1 MNTSVPAAEPLGA
14 AAPTMP
20 EADCRGKRIGV
31 LIVAYNAINTLVP
44 VLRRIP
50 APVLDNLA
58 EIAIFDDTSP
68 DDTYLIAHGYKAAH
82 RADKL
87 TVHRNA
93 SNLGYG
99 GNQKTGFAYFIK
111 KGFDVVILLH
121 GDGQYAPEHL
131 ASLYAPIVRG
141 EADAVFG
148 SRMMKNHGGPLK
160 GGMPVYKY
168 VGNRI
173 LSTFENYALGMNLT
187 EFHSGYRAYR
197 LEALRD
203 VRLENLTNDFH
214 FDTEI
219 IIKLRHQGWRIAE
232 VPIPTY
238 YGDEICHVNGLGYAK
253 NVVRAVYRYRSTVNG
268 RRRYPEFSEY
278 LPEYPLKTSSHSS
291 HDYLLQAVGG
301 HARVLDVG
309 CGDGL
314 LAQELARRQNV
325 VVGIDKL
332 VRPAHLSSMAKY
344 VTADLNHGLAPI
356 LEDLRPHGPFDVIVM
371 GDVLEHLAE
380 PARLLQDCKPLLARG
395 GRVVMSV
402 PNVANVFVR
411 LSLLF
416 GRFNYTERGILD
428 RTHLRFYTLATA
440 CVLAR
445 DAGYAVGRVA
455 ATVIPIE
462 FVLGLPAAHLACRAI
477 RVMMWALTRLRRTL
491 FGYQFVITLHAADSA
506 PR

>member
-1 MNTSVPAAEPLGA
+1 MNTSAAPELLGA
-14 AAPTMP
+14 GATMP
-20 EADCRGKRIGV
+20 EAECHGKRIGV

-58 EIAIFDDTSP
+58 EIAIFDDKSP
-68 DDTYLIAHGYKAAH
+68 DDTYLIAHGYKATH
-82 RADKL
+82 HVDKL

-99 GNQKTGFAYFIK
+99 GNQKTGFAYFID

-131 ASLYAPIVRG
+131 ARLYAPIVRG
-141 EADAVFG
+141 DTDAVLG
-148 SRMMKNHGGPLK
+148 SRMMKDHGGPLK
-160 GGMPVYKY
+160 GGMPLYKY

-187 EFHSGYRAYR
+187 EFHSGYRAYS

-203 VRLENLTNDFH
+203 VRLDNLTNDFH

-219 IIKLRHQGWRIAE
+219 IIKLQHKGWRIAE

-268 RRRYPEFSEY
+268 GRRYAEFSEY
-278 LPEYPLKTSSHSS
+278 LPEYPLKTSAHSS

-301 HARVLDVG
+301 HARVLDIG

-314 LAQELARRQNV
+314 LARELAGQKNV

-332 VRPAHLSSMAKY
+332 ARPAHLSAMARY
-344 VTADLNHGLAPI
+344 VPTDLDQGLAPI
-356 LEDLRPHGPFDVIVM
+356 LGTLRPHAPFDVIVM
-371 GDVLEHLAE
+371 GDVLEHLAD
-380 PARLLQDCKPLLARG
+380 PARLLRDCKSLLTPG

-440 CVLAR
+440 RGLAR
-445 DAGYAVGRVA
+445 DAGYAVSRVE

-462 FVLGLPAAHLACRAI
+462 FVLRLPPAHGVSRAL
-477 RVMMWALTRLRRTL
+477 RVLMRALTRLRRTL
-491 FGYQFVITLHAADSA
+491 FGYQFVMTLHPADSA
-506 PR
+506 P